1 MRLSCFD
8 FKIRKFVEGNCKTLF
23 VCMCVFFQYMYMC
36 VYIYIYIKGYVLIEQ
51 KCVHWMKRCLLT
63 KNVSINWKCAYWMKK
78 VFIDKKCVY

>member
-36 VYIYIYIKGYVLIEQ
+36 VCVYIYIYIKDYVLIEQ
-51 KCVHWMKRCLLT
+51 KCVH
-63 KNVSINWKCAYWMKK
+63 
-78 VFIDKKCVY
+78 